1 MPELGDYVMLNCPTR
16 DEKDA
21 IAITSIKQDPGGGFT
36 RNNQVTVPANVPSQG
51 PINFKQSASNPDVKL
66 LTTKFGR
73 MLQLGPDNIT
83 ILFDA
88 DTYLVLDD
96 ANGITLHT
104 TQDISLHAK
113 GQIHAVAEDEMILS
127 ANNKITIRNHESSIE
142 LNPAKITVLSSDVR
156 MD

>member
-1 MPELGDYVMLNCPTR
+1 
-16 DEKDA
+16 
-21 IAITSIKQDPGGGFT
+21 
-36 RNNQVTVPANVPSQG
+36 
-51 PINFKQSASNPDVKL
+51 
-66 LTTKFGR
+66 
-73 MLQLGPDNIT
+73 MLQFGPDNIT